1 MKNIV
6 YLFGIVL
13 LFAACSPKNAKEAK
27 TGEAQTVAES
37 SGSEFTLN
45 PLKSEIMWRGKKPTG
60 EHVGTVMASE
70 GTLKVKDGEITGG
83 SFVIDLNSIVNEDLT
98 GDMNARLVGHL
109 KSEDFFHIEEHPEA
123 VFEIVS
129 ISDFSGDVNPEGGVV
144 PTHDITGNLSMRGET
159 KSISFPARIVM
170 EDEKVIAVTNEFAID
185 RTKWGV
191 NYKSKS
197 VFAEFKDDFINDM
210 INLKL
215 DVEFEKM

>member
-6 YLFGIVL
+6 YLFGFVIV
-13 LFAACSPKNAKEAK
+13 FTACSPKNAEEAK
-27 TGEAQTVAES
+27 TGEAQNVAES
-37 SGSEFTLN
+37 SGTEYYLDPTST
-45 PLKSEIMWRGKKPTG
+45 EIMWRGIKPTG
-60 EHVGTVMASE
+60 EHVGKVMASE
-70 GTLKVKDGEITGG
+70 GTLKVEDGEITGG
-83 SFVIDLNSIVNEDLT
+83 SFVIDLNSIVNEDLS

-109 KSEDFFHIEEHPEA
+109 KSEDFFHTEEHPKA

-129 ISDFSGDVNPEGGVV
+129 IIDFNDESPEEGIV
-144 PTHDITGNLSMRGET
+144 PTHEITGNLSMRGET
-159 KSISFPARIVM
+159 KSISFPARIVL
-170 EDEKVIAVTNEFAID
+170 EDDRISAETNEFAID